1 MPSLGQNKKESSCDN
16 KQLYN
21 WGKKSQRSEPLYWC
35 ILEVLFPGVRTSS
48 FPQFPSQRMKQFAKV
63 LFLHH
68 LDGPTILQTKLKKAS
83 GKSGKLTKLY
93 NTCWQPGYRYRYSVD
108 KFLERG
114 NDEFSID
121 VLPYQK
127 VAPLDAVLHKT
138 MRGPA
143 GVSIL
148 LSLVLQRST
157 STQYSFLPTSG
168 QEWWIRASFS
178 SHRRWFSPNCSFD
191 MFT

>member
-1 MPSLGQNKKESSCDN
+1 M
-16 KQLYN
+16 
-21 WGKKSQRSEPLYWC
+21 
-35 ILEVLFPGVRTSS
+35 
-48 FPQFPSQRMKQFAKV
+48 
-63 LFLHH
+63 
-68 LDGPTILQTKLKKAS
+68 KKA
-83 GKSGKLTKLY
+83 SGKLTKL
-93 NTCWQPGYRYRYSVD
+93 THADSLEIRMFWGYGYWYSVD

-121 VLPYQK
+121 VLAYQK

-157 STQYSFLPTSG
+157 STQYSFLPTAG
-168 QEWWIRASFS
+168 QEW
-178 SHRRWFSPNCSFD
+178 
-191 MFT
+191 